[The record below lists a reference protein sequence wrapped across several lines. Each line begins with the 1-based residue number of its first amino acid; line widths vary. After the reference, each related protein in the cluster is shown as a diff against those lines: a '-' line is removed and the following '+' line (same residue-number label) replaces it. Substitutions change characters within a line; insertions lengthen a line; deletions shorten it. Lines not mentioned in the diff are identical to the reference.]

1 MMVCGGT
8 ASLAPDGQACTHP
21 TPMAM
26 TSDDGETLV
35 RPVPEGSSYPPLLTS
50 PPPLLASTPPL
61 PPFQIPHPTNLC
73 LWPGCRCLQKEYL
86 SFYDLDFHIKTYHTR
101 QCPWPTC
108 NTQRSF
114 RRRSDLL
121 RHMESVHSGA
131 RRFICDSPGCSKSY
145 SRSDKLTAHRRTH
158 STTTSRR
165 PVPDIN
171 ARAFGIRDSIH
182 MDIRGFSVSPTEP
195 TQGQN
200 SGPRTGP
207 VEPSTELSPV
217 QSKNSLG
224 DSLQGPTYSFDQIRS
239 SRTLAND
246 SQMSY
251 HTLLVRSDGSDRS
264 NNPAL
269 CNPTHVPEDPDS
281 RNGEDFPGAHFLLQT
296 NNMDNMAGIATP
308 LSNPMASGRSYS
320 LSSQVPASMGSLSLH
335 LSPRMNSIGLWDSA
349 EYHLDFQRS
358 AIFADNYIPTF
369 VPRSSKFLVREA
381 PSVAGS
387 PQGPGRNKV
396 LNT

>member
-1 MMVCGGT
+1 
-8 ASLAPDGQACTHP
+8 
-21 TPMAM
+21 
-26 TSDDGETLV
+26 
-35 RPVPEGSSYPPLLTS
+35 LTS
-50 PPPLLASTPPL
+50 PPPLALVASPPSL

-86 SFYDLDFHIKTYHTR
+86 SIYDLDFHIKTYHAR

-158 STTTSRR
+158 STTTSRH

-171 ARAFGIRDSIH
+171 AKAFGIRNSIH
-182 MDIRGFSVSPTEP
+182 MDIRGFSFSQTEP

-200 SGPRTGP
+200 SGPRSGP
-207 VEPSTELSPV
+207 VEASTELLPM
-217 QSKNSLG
+217 QFMDLLG
-224 DSLQGPTYSFDQIRS
+224 DSSQGPTYSFDQIQS
-239 SRTLAND
+239 SRTNPND

-251 HTLLVRSDGSDRS
+251 HAKPARSAGSERS

-269 CNPTHVPEDPDS
+269 THMPEGSDS
-281 RNGEDFPGAHFLLQT
+281 WNGQDVSEAHVLLQT
-296 NNMDNMAGIATP
+296 DNMDNMAGIGTDT
-308 LSNPMASGRSYS
+308 SNPIASGRSYS
-320 LSSQVPASMGSLSLH
+320 LSSQVPVSMGSLWLH
-335 LSPRMNSIGLWDSA
+335 PSPVMSSMDLWDSA
-349 EYHLDFQRS
+349 DYHLNLERS
-358 AIFADNYIPTF
+358 AIFADS
-369 VPRSSKFLVREA
+369 R
-381 PSVAGS
+381 
-387 PQGPGRNKV
+387 
-396 LNT
+396 

>member
-1 MMVCGGT
+1 MFLLSVIRRRGQRTPEILPASAAQAPRNFKDPILVMVTMMGGGT
-8 ASLAPDGQACTHP
+8 LSLAPEGQACPHP
-21 TPMAM
+21 IPVAM
-26 TSDDGETLV
+26 ISDRGDTLV
-35 RPVPEGSSYPPLLTS
+35 QSVPQGSSYTPLLTS
-50 PPPLLASTPPL
+50 PPPLALVASPPSL
-61 PPFQIPHPTNLC
+61 PPCQIPHPTNLC
-73 LWPGCRCLQKEYL
+73 LWPGCRCLPKEYS
-86 SFYDLDFHIKTYHTR
+86 SFYDLDFHIKTYHAR

-182 MDIRGFSVSPTEP
+182 MDIRGFSFSQTEP

-217 QSKNSLG
+217 QFMDSLG
-224 DSLQGPTYSFDQIRS
+224 GSPQGPTYSFDQIRS
-239 SRTLAND
+239 SRTHPND

-251 HTLLVRSDGSDRS
+251 HTIPVRSDCSDRS
-264 NNPAL
+264 NNPTL
-269 CNPTHVPEDPDS
+269 CSPTHVPEDPG
-281 RNGEDFPGAHFLLQT
+281 RIGAHGGEDFSGAHVLLRT
-296 NNMDNMAGIATP
+296 DNMDNMAGIVSPTG
-308 LSNPMASGRSYS
+308 NPMASGRSYS
-320 LSSQVPASMGSLSLH
+320 LSSQVPVSMGSMSLH
-335 LSPRMNSIGLWDSA
+335 LSPMM
-349 EYHLDFQRS
+349 
-358 AIFADNYIPTF
+358 
-369 VPRSSKFLVREA
+369 K
-381 PSVAGS
+381 
-387 PQGPGRNKV
+387 
-396 LNT
+396 

>member
-1 MMVCGGT
+1 M
-8 ASLAPDGQACTHP
+8 APDGQACTHP

-35 RPVPEGSSYPPLLTS
+35 RPVAEGSSYPPLLTS
-50 PPPLLASTPPL
+50 APPPLASTSPL
-61 PPFQIPHPTNLC
+61 PPFQIPHPTNIC

-145 SRSDKLTAHRRTH
+145 SRSDKLIAHRRTH

-165 PVPDIN
+165 PVPDVN

-182 MDIRGFSVSPTEP
+182 MEIHGLSVSPTEP

-217 QSKNSLG
+217 QFMDSLG
-224 DSLQGPTYSFDQIRS
+224 GSPRGPTYSFDQIRCA
-239 SRTLAND
+239 RTHPNG
-246 SQMSY
+246 SHMSY
-251 HTLLVRSDGSDRS
+251 HTIPVRSDGSERS
-264 NNPAL
+264 NNPAM
-269 CNPTHVPEDPDS
+269 CSPTHVPSDPDS
-281 RNGEDFPGAHFLLQT
+281 RNGEEDFPGAHVLLQT

-308 LSNPMASGRSYS
+308 TSNPMASGRSYS
-320 LSSQVPASMGSLSLH
+320 LSSQGPVSMGSLS
-335 LSPRMNSIGLWDSA
+335 SNIFPMMKPNDPWDSA
-349 EYHLDFQRS
+349 DHHLDFQRS
-358 AIFADNYIPTF
+358 AVFADNYMPTF
-369 VPRSSKFLVREA
+369 VPRSSKFLASEA

-387 PQGPGRNKV
+387 PPEGNKV

>member
-1 MMVCGGT
+1 
-8 ASLAPDGQACTHP
+8 
-21 TPMAM
+21 
-26 TSDDGETLV
+26 
-35 RPVPEGSSYPPLLTS
+35 
-50 PPPLLASTPPL
+50 
-61 PPFQIPHPTNLC
+61 

-86 SFYDLDFHIKTYHTR
+86 SFYDLDFHIKTYYAR

-158 STTTSRR
+158 STTTSRH

-171 ARAFGIRDSIH
+171 ARAFGIRDNY
-182 MDIRGFSVSPTEP
+182 MDIRGYAFLQREP

-200 SGPRTGP
+200 SGPRTG
-207 VEPSTELSPV
+207 LID
-217 QSKNSLG
+217 SLG
-224 DSLQGPTYSFDQIRS
+224 DSPQGPTYSFGQNRS
-239 SRTLAND
+239 PRTHPND
-246 SQMSY
+246 PQMSY
-251 HTLLVRSDGSDRS
+251 HARPARSAGSERS

-269 CNPTHVPEDPDS
+269 CSPTHIPDDS
-281 RNGEDFPGAHFLLQT
+281 DSWNGQDVSGAHVLLQT
-296 NNMDNMAGIATP
+296 DNMDNMAGIGTP
-308 LSNPMASGRSYS
+308 TSNPMASGHSHS
-320 LSSQVPASMGSLSLH
+320 LSSQVPVSMGSLSLH
-335 LSPRMNSIGLWDSA
+335 PSPMMNSNDLWDSA
-349 EYHLDFQRS
+349 DHHLDFQRS

-369 VPRSSKFLVREA
+369 APRSSKFIASEA

-387 PQGPGRNKV
+387 PPRRNKV
-396 LNT
+396 LRRYHRPTAHPPFPLNLDFGDLDDVKP